1 MKKTILV
8 LGGTGLLGKP
18 VSRSLNA
25 AGFQVR
31 IMTRDRQKARD
42 LFDDSFQIVTGDML
56 DENDLTTALEGC
68 YGVHISLP
76 DAVEQQAAE
85 LVARIAPRHG
95 VKRITYISGA
105 SVAEERRWFP
115 MVDRKFRAEAAIR
128 AAGIP
133 YTILCP
139 TWLMESLPLFV
150 VDGRASTLGKQPT
163 PYHWLA
169 ADDLGQM
176 VSAAYQQETSDS
188 KRIIVFGPEA
198 ILMKEALGRY
208 CAAMHPEIKQVSAM
222 PFWLARILAT
232 LTRNSALKSATAM
245 MAYFE
250 KVGEGNARSEMN
262 GALGQ
267 PSTTL
272 DQWLENRKA

>member
-1 MKKTILV
+1 
-8 LGGTGLLGKP
+8 LGQP

-31 IMTRDRQKARD
+31 IMTRDHQKARD
-42 LFDDSFQIVTGDML
+42 LFDDSFQIVAGDML
-56 DENDLTTALEGC
+56 DESDLTTALEGC

-76 DAVEQQAAE
+76 DAVEQQATE
-85 LVARIAPRHG
+85 QIARIAPQHG

-105 SVAEERRWFP
+105 SVSEGTRWFP
-115 MVDRKFRAEAAIR
+115 MVDAKFRAEAAIR
-128 AAGIP
+128 KAGIP

-176 VSAAYQQETSDS
+176 VSTAYQQETGAS
-188 KRIIVFGPEA
+188 KRVIVFGPEA

-208 CAAMHPEIKQVSAM
+208 CAMFHPEIKQVSTT
-222 PFWLARILAT
+222 PFWLVRILAT
-232 LTRNSALKSATAM
+232 LTRDSALKSATAM

-250 KVGEGNARSEMN
+250 KVGESIARPEAD
-262 GALGQ
+262 GDLGK
-267 PSTTL
+267 PTTTL
-272 DQWLENRKA
+272 DQWLEIRKA